1 MNRLSKTHRAS
12 IDLLLNHWS
21 RFIAIQPYHKTW
33 LYQHSSF
40 STYIRG
46 NCIYDSN
53 WGNKKLFYVCKGLL
67 GHVDYYIDKKTGKEK
82 RTILSIGLPLM
93 SMMTTDHLYSNTQ
106 GPGQII
112 ALRPSQVLIFSYEKI
127 KNFIREDYSL
137 AVLLSAMLNKKKRQL
152 GRLRQVD
159 AVHDP
164 QTAYIRFTNNLPE
177 LVNLLSQTEQ
187 QDLLGISRST
197 IRRVSFF
204 LLTGKHTR

>member
-1 MNRLSKTHRAS
+1 MHRLSKTHRAS
-12 IDLLLNHWS
+12 IDFLLNHWS
-21 RFIAIQPYHKTW
+21 RFITIQPYHKTW

-46 NCIYDSN
+46 SCIYDSN
-53 WGNKKLFYVCKGLL
+53 WGKKNLFYVCKGLL
-67 GHVDYYIDKKTGKEK
+67 GQVDYYIDNKTGKEK

-106 GPGQII
+106 GPGEII
-112 ALRPSQVLIFSYEKI
+112 ALRPSQVLTFSYEKI
-127 KNFIREDYSL
+127 KSFIREDHSL
-137 AVLLSAMLNKKKRQL
+137 AVLLSAMMNKKKRQL

-164 QTAYIRFTNNLPE
+164 QSAYIRFTNNLPE

-197 IRRVSFF
+197 IRRASYF
-204 LLTGKHTR
+204 LLTGKQTR